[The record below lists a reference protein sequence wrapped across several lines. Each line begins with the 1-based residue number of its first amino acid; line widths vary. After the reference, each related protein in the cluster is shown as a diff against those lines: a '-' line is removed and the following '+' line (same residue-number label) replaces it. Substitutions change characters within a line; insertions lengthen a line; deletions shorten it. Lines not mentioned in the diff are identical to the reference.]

1 MATFTQTI
9 NDLVGEFTDTD
20 AMDQFLQDGLKQLY
34 SILPTN
40 KLLECVVPSTL
51 SNSPSTLALNTA
63 TVGPVIAV
71 TRKDSKGFSQSC
83 RQIAAMMASRATDTS
98 DLMHSTETDPIYYI
112 NNSILNVYPEPTA
125 SQTAEVLHLPLTAIV
140 NGDSTINNLS
150 NDLEYIVVLYAAVKC
165 AESLFA
171 SEEDTELYT
180 PMIQNLKNNYTQ
192 ALQLVGARQQANSQE
207 SRE

>member
-1 MATFTQTI
+1 M
-9 NDLVGEFTDTD
+9 
-20 AMDQFLQDGLKQLY
+20 
-34 SILPTN
+34 
-40 KLLECVVPSTL
+40 
-51 SNSPSTLALNTA
+51 
-63 TVGPVIAV
+63 
-71 TRKDSKGFSQSC
+71 
-83 RQIAAMMASRATDTS
+83 AMMASRATDTS

-125 SQTAEVLHLPLTAIV
+125 SQTAEVLHLPLTAIG
-140 NGDSTINNLS
+140 NGDETINNLS

-180 PMIQNLKNNYTQ
+180 PMIQNLKNDYTQ
-192 ALQLVGARQQANSQE
+192 ALQLVGARQQTGPQE